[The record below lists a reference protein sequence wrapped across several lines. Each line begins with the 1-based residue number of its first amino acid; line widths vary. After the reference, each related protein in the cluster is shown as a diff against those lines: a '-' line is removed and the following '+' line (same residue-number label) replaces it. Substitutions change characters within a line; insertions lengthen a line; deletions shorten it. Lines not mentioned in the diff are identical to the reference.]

1 MEHAASAVPY
11 RFPSSSVTT
20 FLSGCVKAGWNEG
33 YSIGDEAYE
42 VFREGKVATISE
54 NSLNRTGGEERSRAT
69 SPGLTL
75 CSSAR
80 VALPAICSR
89 STLFTSVRTM
99 KERSASTTTNLQ
111 DEKAFPSFRE
121 CPHENDIPYTY
132 YRGRE
137 DGVYAPIRHWCF
149 LGEITEKMVFNRL
162 CLWVKDRR
170 GSEVPANFHLDP
182 PHIGRVFTPGM
193 SNFPVHRNVPKSLTD
208 KGNTIAILYAQQHNF
223 MDGSIGFRIEDA
235 DLVQFFPCTLERL
248 LALGDC
254 ISSNLSQSDGVPACK
269 KCNTKTG
276 ARQRC
281 SGCHVTWYCGKDCQV
296 GDWSE
301 SQEGLQIAE
310 SSCGAG
316 EAGLGALP
324 RILLVSTSKAKGVD
338 QRVTVRLPERMGCR
352 RTDWSSKS

>member
-1 MEHAASAVPY
+1 
-11 RFPSSSVTT
+11 
-20 FLSGCVKAGWNEG
+20 
-33 YSIGDEAYE
+33 
-42 VFREGKVATISE
+42 
-54 NSLNRTGGEERSRAT
+54 
-69 SPGLTL
+69 
-75 CSSAR
+75 
-80 VALPAICSR
+80 
-89 STLFTSVRTM
+89 M
-99 KERSASTTTNLQ
+99 KERSASTTTNLR

-193 SNFPVHRNVPKSLTD
+193 SNFPAHRNVPKSLTD

-223 MDGSIGFRIEDA
+223 MDGSVGFRIEDA

-248 LALGDC
+248 LALGDRV
-254 ISSNLSQSDGVPACK
+254 SSNLSQSDGVPACK

-301 SQEGLQIAE
+301 HKKDCKLLNQVA
-310 SSCGAG
+310 
-316 EAGLGALP
+316 AL
-324 RILLVSTSKAKGVD
+324 
-338 QRVTVRLPERMGCR
+338 VRQDWEHFHEYYSFPLPKPKE
-352 RTDWSSKS
+352 